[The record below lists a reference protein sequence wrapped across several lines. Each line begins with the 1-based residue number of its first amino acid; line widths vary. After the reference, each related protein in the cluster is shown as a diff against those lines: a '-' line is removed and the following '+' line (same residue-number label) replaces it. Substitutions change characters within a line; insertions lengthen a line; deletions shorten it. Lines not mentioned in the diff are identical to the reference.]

1 MIKLKKIINEISID
15 RSDQLLSKI
24 KNKQFKFLDSGD
36 NGKVYEIDGEDLL
49 FKTTTEPD
57 EKAVADVIVG
67 RFGEFNAFIP
77 VHYSHDTKN
86 MYILNKADQLSD
98 GEKKELEM
106 FYQGFKNYMRQE
118 GPNVTVFNYLDTEE
132 TRNYSA
138 KLINFLRALQQQVR
152 KTNIGDLD
160 QTIDFKPDNIMKWNG
175 NLVMIDW

>member
-1 MIKLKKIINEISID
+1 MIRLQHILNEISIEQSE
-15 RSDQLLSKI
+15 RLLSKI
-24 KNKQFKFLDSGD
+24 KNKQYQFLDSGD
-36 NGKVYEIDGEDLL
+36 NGKVYQIDGEDLL

-67 RFGEFNAFIP
+67 RASEFNAFIP
-77 VHYSHDTKN
+77 VHYSHNTNN
-86 MYILNKADQLSD
+86 MYILNKADNLSD
-98 GEKKELEM
+98 TETQELNS

-118 GPNVTVFNYLDTEE
+118 GPNVTVFDYLNTEE
-132 TRNYSA
+132 TRKYSTR
-138 KLINFLRALQQQVR
+138 LINFLRALEQQVR

>member
-1 MIKLKKIINEISID
+1 MLKLKKIINEISIE
-15 RSDQLLSKI
+15 RSEQLLSKI

-67 RFGEFNAFIP
+67 RPSEFNAFIP

-86 MYILNKADQLSD
+86 MYILNKATQLSD
-98 GEKKELEM
+98 TEKQELEM

-118 GPNVTVFNYLDTEE
+118 GPNATVFDYLDTEE

-160 QTIDFKPDNIMKWNG
+160 QTIDFKPDNVMKWNG